1 MQRSLMSRSMNSRI
15 LTGQQPVV
23 FLQLKAVEDPLD
35 MLKLLLLLLLQ
46 LFLQGSAAFL
56 LLLFLI
62 QRLLWKET
70 RIMFTPQTRTTRTQ
84 SCTSLHLLPPPPKLG
99 TNYSL
104 SQRSPRWL

>member
-1 MQRSLMSRSMNSRI
+1 MRLNSGFLQWLHVHVGGNKQSLMSRSMNSRI

-23 FLQLKAVEDPLD
+23 FLQLKAVEDPLH

-62 QRLLWKET
+62 QRLL
-70 RIMFTPQTRTTRTQ
+70 
-84 SCTSLHLLPPPPKLG
+84 
-99 TNYSL
+99 
-104 SQRSPRWL
+104 